1 MMKPLGVWAAAG
13 LVLASMVAQLLAL
26 GVLTWTHAADGL
38 SDMARFALADWLGTG
53 AVLILALQMRDTRLR
68 PLLHASPL
76 PAGRLL
82 LWLLWLLPPLLLAM
96 PGVLALDALGTD
108 LADVW
113 FADSAWEQQA
123 MKMFEGRGPV
133 DVITAC
139 VIAPVLEELLFRGLI
154 LQGFAQRYGGAK
166 ALWLSALLFS
176 AAHANVHQFLG
187 TLPFGLL
194 AGWLVLRTGSL
205 WPAMVAHALFNA
217 GALALD
223 TDSSAWMAPA
233 ALAGAAGGWW
243 LRAAV
248 RALQR

>member
-1 MMKPLGVWAAAG
+1 MGVWAAAG
-13 LVLASMVAQLLAL
+13 LVLASMVGQVLAL
-26 GVLTWTHAADGL
+26 GLLSWTHAADGL

-53 AVLILALQMRDTRLR
+53 AVLIVALQLRDTPLR
-68 PLLHASPL
+68 PLLHGSAL

-82 LWLLWLLPPLLLAM
+82 LWLLPPVLLAL
-96 PGVLALDALGTD
+96 PGVLALDALGSD
-108 LADVW
+108 LADLW

-123 MKMFEGRGPV
+123 MKMFEGRDVV
-133 DVITAC
+133 DVVTAC
-139 VIAPVLEELLFRGLI
+139 LIAPLLEELLFRGVI
-154 LQGFAQRYGGAK
+154 LQGFARRYSETR

-187 TLPFGLL
+187 TLPFGLF

-205 WPAMVAHALFNA
+205 WPAVVAHALFNA

-223 TDSSAWMAPA
+223 PDSSTWLMPA
-233 ALAGAAGGWW
+233 ALAGVAGGWW

-248 RALQR
+248 NALRR